1 MQEFSSLICNVNRIE
16 SVLAEC
22 DSDEEYDQVMDQSND
37 KKKAKKRQKLDTWI
51 QESDQIMDLTDPV
64 SLQRISGMK

>member
-1 MQEFSSLICNVNRIE
+1 
-16 SVLAEC
+16 LAEC